1 MLALVLGARHG
12 LDADHLAAIDGLTR
26 WNASAGRRGSSL
38 CGVMFSMGHAA
49 VILAAALVLAALA
62 SQLTP
67 PAWLA
72 PVGTGISA
80 TTLIVLGSIN
90 LRVAFSSA
98 GDNSPIGLRS
108 RFMGPVL
115 RASGAWQVALVGA
128 LFALSFDSVAI
139 AALFA
144 SSAGGVAGVLEAGF
158 SFAAGMLAV
167 GAANGFW
174 VVRLLRH
181 SGDAS
186 RRAARVM
193 TLTIAVVAFAVA
205 ARVLLP
211 LMSAEWDRWVEGYEL
226 VVSGAVVTL
235 VLAGYF
241 ASLLV
246 ASRAPAAGTPDI
258 LS

>member
-1 MLALVLGARHG
+1 
-12 LDADHLAAIDGLTR
+12 
-26 WNASAGRRGSSL
+26 
-38 CGVMFSMGHAA
+38 
-49 VILAAALVLAALA
+49 
-62 SQLTP
+62 
-67 PAWLA
+67 
-72 PVGTGISA
+72 
-80 TTLIVLGSIN
+80 LIALGSIN
-90 LRVAFSSA
+90 LRAAFSS
-98 GDNSPIGLRS
+98 GGGGSPIGLRS
-108 RFMGPVL
+108 RFMGSVL

-144 SSAGGVAGVLEAGF
+144 SSASGVAGVLEAGC

-167 GAANGFW
+167 GTANGFW

-186 RRAARVM
+186 RWAGRVM

-205 ARVLLP
+205 GRVLLP

-235 VLAGYF
+235 VLAGYV

-246 ASRAPAAGTPDI
+246 ASRSRSAQSAPAAGTPDV